1 MGCNPGPGRSGPGF
15 VFSGLLILLCG
26 VLLAG
31 DAGAA
36 QDTGKGFFRVVQER
50 GKYWLIDPG
59 GRKFYSMGINCVLPG
74 DWSPKPESPKYRG
87 AEIRGGEEKWA
98 EFTTARLRSWGFNT
112 IAGWSHK
119 TMEKRGIPYCV
130 SLHLAPWDKGRLV
143 DVWDPGYA
151 KHVSTEATKQV
162 GDRKPDDPG
171 LIGYFLDNELP
182 WMGKAGWYTDG
193 TTLLDLYLALPADAP
208 GRREADRVVAANGK
222 DRGKAAEEFSGK
234 VARRFME
241 LTAGAVRK
249 LDSNHLILGVRF
261 ANWAPDAVVREVG
274 KFTDVVTLNWYV
286 KNGRPNPAELDR
298 YYLLTGKP
306 VMITEFSYR
315 AMENRSGL
323 KNSRG
328 ADVTVPT
335 QEERAS
341 RYTRYVET
349 LAALPQMIGFHW
361 FQYSDQPTMGRFDG
375 EDCNYGIV
383 DQKDEPYEPLL
394 SAMREFNAGVVN
406 LHSSSPLRLPG
417 PGMAPRR
424 RPYLPVAGVDVRRE
438 TGRRPFPGLTLV
450 EYPGT
455 TVKGNAWADEAGKS
469 EAKIVDRADRFL
481 FAFVS
486 GPGWGCGFSPEAGK
500 SGPFSAA
507 GATRLRVIVTVPRGV
522 RFSVGVT
529 EDGAGPR
536 DSASFQ
542 GTAGADGEE
551 YWSEEMTGTGEQH
564 EIIVDLGSMNPSEG
578 YGNPAGNLVLD
589 AQAFSRVNVSV
600 RGGQGKG
607 EIELKLVRFE

>member
-1 MGCNPGPGRSGPGF
+1 
-15 VFSGLLILLCG
+15 
-26 VLLAG
+26 
-31 DAGAA
+31 
-36 QDTGKGFFRVVQER
+36 
-50 GKYWLIDPG
+50 
-59 GRKFYSMGINCVLPG
+59 
-74 DWSPKPESPKYRG
+74 
-87 AEIRGGEEKWA
+87 
-98 EFTTARLRSWGFNT
+98 
-112 IAGWSHK
+112 
-119 TMEKRGIPYCV
+119 
-130 SLHLAPWDKGRLV
+130 
-143 DVWDPGYA
+143 
-151 KHVSTEATKQV
+151 
-162 GDRKPDDPG
+162 
-171 LIGYFLDNELP
+171 
-182 WMGKAGWYTDG
+182 
-193 TTLLDLYLALPADAP
+193 
-208 GRREADRVVAANGK
+208 
-222 DRGKAAEEFSGK
+222 
-234 VARRFME
+234 
-241 LTAGAVRK
+241 
-249 LDSNHLILGVRF
+249 
-261 ANWAPDAVVREVG
+261 
-274 KFTDVVTLNWYV
+274 
-286 KNGRPNPAELDR
+286 
-298 YYLLTGKP
+298 
-306 VMITEFSYR
+306 
-315 AMENRSGL
+315 
-323 KNSRG
+323 
-328 ADVTVPT
+328 
-335 QEERAS
+335 
-341 RYTRYVET
+341 
-349 LAALPQMIGFHW
+349 
-361 FQYSDQPTMGRFDG
+361 
-375 EDCNYGIV
+375 V